1 MLRESKSSS
10 AVGDWAPLGCAIFS
24 GDVTN
29 WEVEELKDGSRNGF
43 LEVGRGGGSSK
54 GERGSGEAR
63 LLGDAARLRK
73 GLLDERLS
81 DRPADGPVV
90 VRWLDGWPRP
100 SRSPSIA
107 DIVAKT
113 CFDVSDLVFSHSQ
126 VATLLFPMSQSARLS
141 VGCQEECL
149 ADEQRVGSDSVLV
162 WASGQW
168 LLCRAI

>member
-1 MLRESKSSS
+1 MMSKLTKSSS

-90 VRWLDGWPRP
+90 VRWLDGWPI
-100 SRSPSIA
+100 SIA
-107 DIVAKT
+107 NRRMLARSKRLITGGNDDAAGHCETRPEQMKQKLAWLSGT
-113 CFDVSDLVFSHSQ
+113 
-126 VATLLFPMSQSARLS
+126 QSTRAPNPYKDNWARRFNRQLPN
-141 VGCQEECL
+141 
-149 ADEQRVGSDSVLV
+149 
-162 WASGQW
+162 
-168 LLCRAI
+168 